1 MMCLR
6 LRRFGLLALMVLAA
20 GACAAQNEQPTPTP
34 PITIANPAS
43 ENCVKLGGKLV
54 IEKRGDGGEYG
65 ICYFE
70 DNRQCEEW
78 ALLNGDCPVG
88 GRKVTGYITKAAA
101 YCAISG
107 GSYQITALGGSDQEK
122 GTCTFK
128 NGAVC
133 DAEEY
138 YNGRCDPKSEAA
150 LLKYADPF
158 AYCAAVG
165 TVPAPD
171 VRYNGEAVPE
181 SIVQA
186 MVKGNMVAADAPPAI
201 QKNAVW
207 RCADGKVKLCHRGAN
222 LPCEEMADTSG
233 VATPDMEAFCKENKA
248 AEVIP
253 AVVTG
258 RATVFEWKCVD
269 GKPSVVKQVLQPDA
283 QGFVGDFWFELKQ

>member
-1 MMCLR
+1 MHGRMKR
-6 LRRFGLLALMVLAA
+6 IGVLAMVVLAA
-20 GACAAQNEQPTPTP
+20 AACAAQGKQPTPTP
-34 PITIANPAS
+34 QTQIANPAS
-43 ENCVKLGGKLV
+43 EICVKQGGKVV

-78 ALLNGDCPVG
+78 ALLRGDCPVG
-88 GRKVTGYITKAAA
+88 GRKITGYTTKAAA
-101 YCAISG
+101 YCVISG
-107 GSYQITALGGSDQEK
+107 GTYKITTQGGQDQEK

-133 DAEEY
+133 DSLEF
-138 YNGRCDPKSEAA
+138 YNGQCDSNSEAA
-150 LLKYADPF
+150 LKKYADPF

-171 VRYNGEAVPE
+171 ARYNGDAMPAVL
-181 SIVQA
+181 VQA
-186 MVKGNMVAADAPPAI
+186 MIKGNIVTADAPPAI

-207 RCADGKVKLCHRGAN
+207 RCADGKVKVCHRGAN

-233 VATPDMEAFCKENKA
+233 IATSEMVTFCQENKS

-253 AVVTG
+253 AAVTG
-258 RATVFEWKCVD
+258 RGTVFEWKCVD
-269 GKPSVVKQVLQPDA
+269 GKPATVKQVLQADA
-283 QGFVGDFWFELKQ
+283 QGFISDFWFELK